1 MTFTGFFQ
9 RMLSVYMIQAG
20 IGAWQDLIPEELRLL
35 FPLVLFLVN
44 LLVLAVL
51 LYLAGLVVV
60 GKKRSLLTDAFI
72 ISFLGSVLS
81 TVFFM
86 FLPYHLVA
94 LLFSTLAWL
103 LLIKR
108 LFKIGWFGAVA
119 VGVLSIIVFLAVVI
133 VISFAFGILYTIID
147 RFFSF
152 LLLNT

>member
-1 MTFTGFFQ
+1 
-9 RMLSVYMIQAG
+9 MLSMYMIQAG

-35 FPLVLFLVN
+35 FPVVLFLAN

-51 LYLAGLVVV
+51 LYLVGLVVV
-60 GKKRSLLTDAFI
+60 GRKRSLLTDAFI

-108 LFKIGWFGAVA
+108 ILKIGWFSTVA
-119 VGVLSIIVFLAVVI
+119 VGVLSIIVFLAIVI
-133 VISFAFGILYTIID
+133 VLSFAFGILYTIID